1 MVTAM
6 MVETELYTCFLRHL
20 VKVVYIVL
28 NTKHSNIT
36 NSNNYIQIYGIKIY
50 HVENGTL
57 ESMI

>member
-1 MVTAM
+1 
-6 MVETELYTCFLRHL
+6 VETELYTCFLRHL